1 MGLFR
6 SAHCYLMRIMKKSP
20 AFMYFW
26 KSKEPL
32 EDNLVSVIEG
42 KVIFHKRK
50 TEEKGYDGCSVACG

>member
-1 MGLFR
+1 
-6 SAHCYLMRIMKKSP
+6 MRIMKKSP